1 MGSGTELLAPLT
13 PVQIMEL
20 KSILNW
26 SEPALSG
33 LGVGSGFVFVFS
45 LSHFSLLLVLA
56 YFALT
61 FLLFGVGCKV
71 YVHLMGTLKKPC
83 KDPLAKIEVI
93 DMTLDS
99 EKLEATLSKVV
110 ESLNEVIIKVRGLCL
125 LQNYVESAKFASLL
139 YVASYIGAVFNTL
152 TLLTIAWVAVFV
164 VPTVY
169 QQNQAKV
176 DDVLAQVKTQYE
188 TINQKVAAMLPAEA
202 AAKKEEKLRDE

>member
-1 MGSGTELLAPLT
+1 MGSGSELLAPLT
-13 PVQIMEL
+13 PVEIMEL

-33 LGVGSGFVFVFS
+33 LIFGSGFVFLLS
-45 LSHFSLLLVLA
+45 LSHFSLLSVLA

-61 FLLFGVGCKV
+61 LLFFGVGCKV

-93 DMTLDS
+93 DMALDS

-110 ESLNEVIIKVRGLCL
+110 ESLNEVVVKVRGLCL
-125 LQNYVESAKFASLL
+125 LQNYVESAKFAALL
-139 YVASYIGAVFNTL
+139 YVASNIGAVFNTL

-164 VPTVY
+164 IPTAY
-169 QQNQAKV
+169 EQNQAKV
-176 DDVLAQVKTQYE
+176 DEVLAQVKTQYE
-188 TINQKVAAMLPAEA
+188 AINQKVAAMLPAQATTE
-202 AAKKEEKLRDE
+202 KEE

>member
-1 MGSGTELLAPLT
+1 
-13 PVQIMEL
+13 MEL

-33 LGVGSGFVFVFS
+33 LVFGSGFVFVFS

-99 EKLEATLSKVV
+99 EKLAATLSKVV